1 MRRRRYFAFLC
12 TRKCIVTSTPTAPL
26 TKAARQARVWG
37 AGSQG
42 ARSVPRLRSST
53 CSLRRASWSPS
64 GRRCPVTS
72 TSSEPTR
79 SGAYDGTLLYA
90 VGDAV
95 EQSPAPGRTTRL
107 SRLAEELITS
117 CEAAGNLVVVRTPPG
132 GAHLLASAVDGAGL
146 AEVAGTVAG
155 DDTVLLVCRID
166 DPASDAT
173 GAVAGARLAERLL
186 RLADGHLS

>member
-1 MRRRRYFAFLC
+1 M
-12 TRKCIVTSTPTAPL
+12 
-26 TKAARQARVWG
+26 
-37 AGSQG
+37 
-42 ARSVPRLRSST
+42 
-53 CSLRRASWSPS
+53 
-64 GRRCPVTS
+64 
-72 TSSEPTR
+72 
-79 SGAYDGTLLYA
+79 
-90 VGDAV
+90 
-95 EQSPAPGRTTRL
+95 
-107 SRLAEELITS
+107 TS

-186 RLADGHLS
+186 RLADGHRSPDPPHVLILTAHTMHAERAAS